1 MCGRAKLSTPV
12 ETLREAFQLDEVPD
26 LPARYNIAPTQPIP
40 VVRSPH
46 RLDLLRWGLMIAN
59 AKGRG
64 GGINVRV
71 ESVARAPAYR
81 DAFRA
86 RRCLVVVDGFYEWKK
101 NATGRSQPYIVQRQD
116 RRPFA
121 LAGIW
126 DRGVTLDGE
135 VLESCAVLTGPAR
148 GVVAQVHDRMPI
160 IVPASEYARWIDGD
174 AKEVADLLVPS
185 ADGLVAYAV
194 STIVNSPT
202 IDDSRCVEAVAE
214 SETAPRNLTLFD

>member
-1 MCGRAKLSTPV
+1 MCGRAKLSTPA

-46 RLDLLRWGLMIAN
+46 RLDFLRWGLMIAN
-59 AKGRG
+59 SKGRG
-64 GGINVRV
+64 AGINVRV

-86 RRCLVVVDGFYEWKK
+86 RRCLVIVDGFYEWKK
-101 NATGRSQPYIVQRQD
+101 NAAGRSQPYVVQRQD
-116 RRPFA
+116 RQPFA

-135 VLESCAVLTGPAR
+135 VLDSCAVLTGPAH

-160 IVPASEYARWIDGD
+160 IVPASAYARWIDGD
-174 AKEVADLLVPS
+174 VKDVADLLVPS
-185 ADGLVAYAV
+185 AEGLVAYAV

-202 IDDSRCVEAVAE
+202 NDDSRCAEAAAGP
-214 SETAPRNLTLFD
+214 ETAPKNLTLFE